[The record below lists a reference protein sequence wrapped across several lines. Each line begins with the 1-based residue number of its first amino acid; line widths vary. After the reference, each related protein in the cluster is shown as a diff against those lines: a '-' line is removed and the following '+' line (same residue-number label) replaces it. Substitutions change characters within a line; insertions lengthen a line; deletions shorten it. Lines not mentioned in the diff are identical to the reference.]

1 MMDPKCCERG
11 QAHEQTSIYTRRKK
25 MSEEKTWTEEIHT
38 TGEELVAKVK
48 ELVHEGNIRRI
59 IIKN

>member
-1 MMDPKCCERG
+1 MRDPEYNERRRT
-11 QAHEQTSIYTRRKK
+11 HEQTPIYTRRKG

-48 ELVHEGNIRRI
+48 
-59 IIKN
+59 

>member
-1 MMDPKCCERG
+1 VRG
-11 QAHEQTSIYTRRKK
+11 GGSDFRAAHEQTSIYTRRKR

-48 ELVHEGNIRRI
+48 ELVHEGRI
-59 IIKN
+59 APSSSRK